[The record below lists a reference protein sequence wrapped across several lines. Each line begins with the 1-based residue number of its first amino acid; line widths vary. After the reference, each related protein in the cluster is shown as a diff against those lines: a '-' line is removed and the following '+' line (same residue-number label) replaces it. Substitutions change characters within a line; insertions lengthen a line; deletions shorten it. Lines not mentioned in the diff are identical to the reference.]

1 MKHLRN
7 NDLKVGS
14 IYVAHLY
21 CAQYEGKRLVVVINT
36 APGFVTVVPVRT
48 SNLHRSSK
56 TTLIVPKDN
65 NSVGRKLSVD
75 CGTIITLRRDA
86 LLQQIGTMTAKDISK
101 LHSRFN

>member
-1 MKHLRN
+1 MKHLRK

-14 IYVAHLY
+14 IFIARLF
-21 CAQYEGKRLVVVINT
+21 CPQYEGKRLVVIIDS
-36 APGFVTVVPVRT
+36 APGSVTVVPVRT
-48 SNLHRSSK
+48 SKLHRSSK